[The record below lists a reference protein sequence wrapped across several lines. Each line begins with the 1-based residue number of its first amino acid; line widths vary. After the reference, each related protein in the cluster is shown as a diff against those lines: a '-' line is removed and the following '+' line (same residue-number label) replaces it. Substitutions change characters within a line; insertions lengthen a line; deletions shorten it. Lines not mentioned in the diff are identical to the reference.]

1 MKLFLFMVLLHL
13 FADFTLQGV
22 LADLK
27 QRSWWRAQCQRHG
40 VSSNLYDYDHI
51 CGLVCHSLYW
61 TLLTFSPLIFLMSS
75 TIQALVIVAINTVIH
90 AVTDNAKANKH
101 KINLIQD
108 QLLHLAQIAFT
119 VVFFV

>member
-13 FADFTLQGV
+13 FADFTLQGI

-40 VSSNLYDYDHI
+40 VPSSMYEYDHI

-61 TLLTFSPLIFLMSS
+61 TLLTFSPLIFLWSS
-75 TIQALVIVAINTVIH
+75 AMQALAIVVINTVIH
-90 AVTDNAKANKH
+90 AVIDNAKANRY

-108 QLLHLAQIAFT
+108 QILHLAQIAFT
-119 VVFFV
+119 MVIFG

>member
-27 QRSWWRAQCQRHG
+27 RRSWWRTQCQRHA
-40 VSSNLYDYDHI
+40 VASNMYDYDHI
-51 CGLVCHSLYW
+51 CGLICHSLYW
-61 TLLTFSPLIFLMSS
+61 TLLTFSPLIFLGSS
-75 TIQALVIVAINTVIH
+75 SMQALVIVVINTAIH
-90 AVTDNAKANKH
+90 AVIDNAKANKY

-119 VVFFV
+119 MVLFV